1 VRGTFDRRP
10 AQAHVE
16 AIRALFVATPPGVRR
31 DCAVAIG
38 EMDLR
43 EPLRLV
49 ETPAVVVLGR
59 RDRLIVNRLTRAI
72 VDHTPGARLVELA
85 HAGHMLPLE
94 RADEVTAVITGVG
107 RA

>member
-1 VRGTFDRRP
+1 
-10 AQAHVE
+10 
-16 AIRALFVATPPGVRR
+16 
-31 DCAVAIG
+31 
-38 EMDLR
+38 
-43 EPLRLV
+43 
-49 ETPAVVVLGR
+49 VVLGR